1 MARIPKKVI
10 DRFVKSMV
18 KYQKVL
24 KIAKDRDINESDTVA
39 IIGDIFADVFGY
51 DKYLEITSEFAIRS
65 TYCDLA
71 LKVADKVQYL
81 VEVKAIGI
89 DLKEI
94 HLKQIIDY
102 GANHGVKWVVLT
114 NGIDWMIYRIRFEQ
128 PINYDLV
135 CSYDFL
141 LLNPRD
147 EKVQENLFILA
158 KEALSKNA
166 REDFY
171 EKVQSV
177 NRFVIGALIL
187 NDILLNTI
195 RRELRKLS
203 EGIRIDTTDVE
214 QIVRNEVLKRD
225 IVEGEDAEHAQAR
238 VNRFY
243 KKSAPRAKKKK
254 QPDTIEPKT
263 TNNEISF
270 SDQLL
275 KESGEESGQ
284 NQNK

>member
-10 DRFVKSMV
+10 DRFVKSMG
-18 KYQKVL
+18 KFQKVL
-24 KIAKDRDINESDTVA
+24 KIAKDRDVNESDTVA

-51 DKYLEITSEFAIRS
+51 DKYLEITSEFAVRS
-65 TYCDLA
+65 TFCDLA
-71 LKVADKVQYL
+71 LKVADKVQFL
-81 VEVKAIGI
+81 IEAKAIGI
-89 DLKEI
+89 DLKETHI
-94 HLKQIIDY
+94 KQAVDY
-102 GANHGVKWVVLT
+102 GANHGVQWVVLT
-114 NGIDWMIYRIRFEQ
+114 NGIEWQIYRIRFEQ

-141 LLNPRD
+141 LLNPKD
-147 EKVQENLFILA
+147 EKDQESLFILA
-158 KEALSKNA
+158 KEALAKNA

-187 NDILLNTI
+187 NDVLLNTI

-203 EGIRIDTTDVE
+203 EGIRIDTSDVE
-214 QIVRNEVLKRD
+214 QIIRNEVLKRD
-225 IVEGEDAEHAQAR
+225 IVEGEDAELAQAR

-243 KKSAPRAKKKK
+243 KKSTPRPKMKN
-254 QPDTIEPKT
+254 QPETIEPKPASE
-263 TNNEISF
+263 EISF

-275 KESGEESGQ
+275 KESDEEPAH
-284 NQNK
+284 KI

>member
-10 DRFVKSMV
+10 DRFVKSMG
-18 KYQKVL
+18 KFQKVL
-24 KIAKDRDINESDTVA
+24 KIAKDRDVNESDTVA

-51 DKYLEITSEFAIRS
+51 DKYLEITSEFAVRS
-65 TYCDLA
+65 TFCDLA
-71 LKVADKVQYL
+71 LKVADKVQFL
-81 VEVKAIGI
+81 IEAKAIGI
-89 DLKEI
+89 DLKETHI
-94 HLKQIIDY
+94 KQAVDY
-102 GANHGVKWVVLT
+102 GANHGVQWVVLT
-114 NGIDWMIYRIRFEQ
+114 NGIEWQIYRIRFEQ

-147 EKVQENLFILA
+147 EKDQESLFILA
-158 KEALSKNA
+158 KEALAKNA

-187 NDILLNTI
+187 NDVLLNTI

-203 EGIRIDTTDVE
+203 EGIRIDTSDVE
-214 QIVRNEVLKRD
+214 QIIRNEVLKRD
-225 IVEGEDAEHAQAR
+225 IVEGEDAELAQAR

-243 KKSAPRAKKKK
+243 KKSTPRLKMKK
-254 QPDTIEPKT
+254 QPETIEPKPASE
-263 TNNEISF
+263 EISF

-275 KESGEESGQ
+275 KESDEEPAD
-284 NQNK
+284 KI

>member
-10 DRFVKSMV
+10 DRFVKSMD
-18 KYQKVL
+18 KFQKVL
-24 KIAKDRDINESDTVA
+24 KIAKDRDVNESDTVA

-51 DKYLEITSEFAIRS
+51 DKYLEITSEFAVRS
-65 TYCDLA
+65 TFCDLA
-71 LKVADKVQYL
+71 LKVADKVQFL
-81 VEVKAIGI
+81 IEAKAIGI
-89 DLKEI
+89 DLKETHI
-94 HLKQIIDY
+94 KQAVDY
-102 GANHGVKWVVLT
+102 GANHGVQWVVLT
-114 NGIDWMIYRIRFEQ
+114 NGIEWQIYRIRFEQ

-147 EKVQENLFILA
+147 EKDQESLFILA
-158 KEALSKNA
+158 KEALAKNA

-187 NDILLNTI
+187 NDVLLNTI

-203 EGIRIDTTDVE
+203 EGIRIDTLDVE
-214 QIVRNEVLKRD
+214 QIIRNEVLKRD
-225 IVEGEDAEHAQAR
+225 IVEGEYAELAQAR

-243 KKSAPRAKKKK
+243 KKSTPRPKMKK
-254 QPDTIEPKT
+254 QPETIEPKPASE
-263 TNNEISF
+263 EISF

-275 KESGEESGQ
+275 KESDEEPAD
-284 NQNK
+284 KI